1 MAQTQTASSKAETYR
16 WGCEIECFLPDQAI
30 NELRISIGSYHHG
43 HPLPAPFP
51 QGWTAE
57 RDGSLHTERRGYV
70 AIEIVSPVLRGRAG
84 IEQVKQV
91 AQTLKELGAAVN
103 TSAGLPVHI
112 GVQSVAGDRFSEV
125 AEWVAKL
132 LYHVA
137 MHETALYA
145 STGTHRRE
153 NGGYARSIKAQKN
166 AADRVRRAPN
176 ARKPDALEDAVYGL
190 ARYHTLNLTNL
201 FTRKATVEFRHG
213 AGTVEWTKMVAHI
226 QMALALC
233 ERATETAKMD
243 WGAVASERTYH
254 VRGKG
259 LRELNRF
266 FYLAGWTLGRRD
278 VGKSEVAMA
287 RWIADLADLKP
298 VKRELKRLARKYDR
312 AAGLLKLDRVGVI
325 RRAVGGEPF
334 PKRPQ
339 RLLAGEAFAP

>member
-1 MAQTQTASSKAETYR
+1 VIARKRMAQTQIASSKAETYR

-30 NELRISIGSYHHG
+30 RELGISIGSYHHG
-43 HPLPAPFP
+43 HPLPSPFP

-57 RDGSLHTERRGYV
+57 RDGSLRTDRRGYV
-70 AIEIVSPVLRGRAG
+70 PVEIVSPILQGRAG

-91 AQTLKELGAAVN
+91 AQTLKGLGAIVN
-103 TSAGLPVHI
+103 TTAGFHVHCSAEA
-112 GVQSVAGDRFSEV
+112 VAGDGFAKV

-166 AADRVRRAPN
+166 AADRVRRAPDT
-176 ARKPDALEDAVYGL
+176 RKREALQDAVYGL

-243 WGAVASERTYH
+243 WDALASERTYH

-278 VGKSEVAMA
+278 VGKPQVEMA
-287 RWIADLADLKP
+287 GWIADLADLKV
-298 VKRELKRLARKYDR
+298 VKRELKRLARKYDSTAR
-312 AAGLLKLDRVGVI
+312 EGAA
-325 RRAVGGEPF
+325 
-334 PKRPQ
+334 
-339 RLLAGEAFAP
+339 